1 MQETKETRDLHL
13 VKRDIIFAF
22 YLNNKNMVIKTL
34 LKLIILIL
42 TLKILKW
49 WYRGFNMFIWVG
61 CGITFSFAR
70 VSGNMDL
77 LDKGWYKTFTEVLGF
92 SLYMVLHVLWILAIR
107 ELIIKL

>member
-1 MQETKETRDLHL
+1 
-13 VKRDIIFAF
+13 
-22 YLNNKNMVIKTL
+22 MVLRAL
-34 LKLIILIL
+34 LKLFIVIPVLF
-42 TLKILKW
+42 TVKW

-77 LDKGWYKTFTEVLGF
+77 LDKEWYKTFTEVLGF